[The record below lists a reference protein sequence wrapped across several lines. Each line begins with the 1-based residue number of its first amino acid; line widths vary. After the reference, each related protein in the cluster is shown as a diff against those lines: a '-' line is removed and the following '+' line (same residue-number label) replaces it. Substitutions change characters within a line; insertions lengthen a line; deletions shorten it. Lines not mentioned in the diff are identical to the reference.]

1 MSRPA
6 TKKGSFSQI
15 AVGKILVPVEG
26 SMPSRRTVNFA
37 VDLAN
42 AMGTELTFIHVV
54 QMRDMPVLIAEAE
67 NGILEE
73 EGQRILGAAVRA
85 ASARGVAA
93 KAVLKKGHVVDQIL
107 RFARIY
113 KPDLIVMGSRGMSK
127 VKGILLG
134 SVSQD
139 ISRHAKCSVLIVR

>member
-6 TKKGSFSQI
+6 TKKGSFNQI
-15 AVGKILVPVEG
+15 TVGKILVPVEG

-37 VDLAN
+37 VDLAS
-42 AMGTELTFIHVV
+42 AMKTELTFIHVV
-54 QMRDMPVLIAEAE
+54 QMRDMPALIAEAE
-67 NGILEE
+67 NEILEE

-85 ASARGVAA
+85 ASGRGVAA

-113 KPDLIVMGSRGMSK
+113 KPDLIVMGSRGVSK
-127 VKGILLG
+127 VRGILLG